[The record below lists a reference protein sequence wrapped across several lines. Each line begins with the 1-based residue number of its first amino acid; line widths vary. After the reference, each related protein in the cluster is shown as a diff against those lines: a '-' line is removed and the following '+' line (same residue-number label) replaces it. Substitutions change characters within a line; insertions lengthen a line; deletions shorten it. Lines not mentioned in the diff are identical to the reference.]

1 MTAAAMTDALP
12 TQPLERGLVIARAA
26 LVAERAAAVVD
37 ALEVE
42 ALAAGRNLRL
52 AARTLTRGTEWV
64 AMLRDSGRL
73 TRVEVMALYRVAA
86 RVTAAEAD
94 ALAIANRLNTA
105 EAELTRANRWMVL
118 LRTAQDADESSDDI
132 FPGGFEIYDG
142 YLHYYG
148 VCTGVMAD

>member
-1 MTAAAMTDALP
+1 
-12 TQPLERGLVIARAA
+12 
-26 LVAERAAAVVD
+26 
-37 ALEVE
+37 
-42 ALAAGRNLRL
+42 
-52 AARTLTRGTEWV
+52 
-64 AMLRDSGRL
+64 MLRDYGRL

-86 RVTAAEAD
+86 RVTTAEAD

-132 FPGGFEIYDG
+132 FPSGFAICGG

-148 VCTGVMAD
+148 ECTGIMAD